1 MAVSTFRAVGVG
13 RSDRVGY
20 GPRVAVDGGPD
31 RVAAPRWLAEH
42 AQRFRES
49 GAAPAVPRLAAT
61 VVLLRDHQGRL
72 EIYTQ
77 RRAATM
83 AFAPGMYAFPGGSV
97 SSADLASV
105 DGAPADTTPDDPI
118 RAGGTEP
125 PTEPSADGSQPGSD
139 GSVIGRMGLPPATA
153 RAVLHAAVREVAEET
168 NVTLDTTALAPWA
181 RWLTP
186 EFEPRRF
193 DTFFFLA
200 PLPEGQSPVDPSG
213 EADHALWVPPAE
225 ALSRLPMLPP
235 TRQVLTD
242 LAGFADVASALA
254 AAAHRDVSEPV
265 RPVIEVDEEGAWL
278 RLR

>member
-1 MAVSTFRAVGVG
+1 MVLRWPSPHHDRWPAG

-31 RVAAPRWLAEH
+31 RVPAPRWLAEH
-42 AQRFRES
+42 AQRFQES
-49 GAAPAVPRLAAT
+49 GASPAAPRLAAT
-61 VVLLRDHQGRL
+61 VILLRDHDGRL

-105 DGAPADTTPDDPI
+105 DGASGERPSMEETPAAPG
-118 RAGGTEP
+118 AA
-125 PTEPSADGSQPGSD
+125 PTESD
-139 GSVIGRMGLPPATA
+139 AEASVIRRMGLPAASA
-153 RAVLHAAVREVAEET
+153 RAVLRAAVREVAEET
-168 NVTLDTTALAPWA
+168 RVTLAPAALAPWA

-200 PLPEGQSPVDPSG
+200 PLPAGQQPVDPSG
-213 EADHALWVPPAE
+213 EADHALWLPPAE
-225 ALSRLPMLPP
+225 AVSRLPMMPP

-242 LAGFADVASALA
+242 LAEFADVASALA
-254 AAAHRDVSEPV
+254 AAAGRDVSEPV
-265 RPVIEVDEEGAWL
+265 RPVLEVDEEGAWL

>member
-1 MAVSTFRAVGVG
+1 MVHAVTL
-13 RSDRVGY
+13 
-20 GPRVAVDGGPD
+20 DGGPD

-42 AQRFRES
+42 AQRFQES

-61 VVLLRDHQGRL
+61 VVLLRDHNGRL

-105 DGAPADTTPDDPI
+105 AAGDESSTAPAG
-118 RAGGTEP
+118 AGTEA
-125 PTEPSADGSQPGSD
+125 PTGPDAEA
-139 GSVIGRMGLPPATA
+139 SVIARMGLPGPTA
-153 RAVLHAAVREVAEET
+153 RAVLLAAVREVAEET
-168 NVTLDTTALAPWA
+168 HVTLAPAALAPWA

-200 PLPEGQSPVDPSG
+200 PLPAGQQPVDPSG
-213 EADHALWVPPAE
+213 EADHALWLPPAE
-225 ALSRLPMLPP
+225 AASRLPMMPP
-235 TRQVLTD
+235 TRHVLTE

-254 AAAHRDVSEPV
+254 AAAQRDVSEPV
-265 RPVIEVDEEGAWL
+265 RPVIEVDEEGTWL

>member
-1 MAVSTFRAVGVG
+1 MVHAVTL
-13 RSDRVGY
+13 
-20 GPRVAVDGGPD
+20 DGGPD

-42 AQRFRES
+42 AQRFQES

-61 VVLLRDHQGRL
+61 VVLLRDHDGRL

-83 AFAPGMYAFPGGSV
+83 AFAPGMYVFPGGSV

-105 DGAPADTTPDDPI
+105 AAAPAVGSGGDETATEP
-118 RAGGTEP
+118 AGTEA
-125 PTEPSADGSQPGSD
+125 PTGPDADA
-139 GSVIGRMGLPPATA
+139 SVIGRMGLPGPTA
-153 RAVLHAAVREVAEET
+153 RAVLLAAVREVAEET
-168 NVTLDTTALAPWA
+168 GVVLAPAALAPWA

-200 PLPEGQSPVDPSG
+200 ALPAGQQPLDPSG
-213 EADHALWVPPAE
+213 EADHALWLPPAE
-225 ALSRLPMLPP
+225 AVSRLPMMPP
-235 TRQVLTD
+235 TRQVLTE

-254 AAAHRDVSEPV
+254 AAAQRDVSEPV
-265 RPVIEVDEEGAWL
+265 RPVIEVDEEGTWL

>member
-1 MAVSTFRAVGVG
+1 MTGGATGLAMVQAVTVEGGAI
-13 RSDRVGY
+13 
-20 GPRVAVDGGPD
+20 GGPD
-31 RVAAPRWLAEH
+31 RVAAPSWLAEH

-61 VVLLRDHQGRL
+61 VVLLRDHGGRL

-97 SSADLASV
+97 S
-105 DGAPADTTPDDPI
+105 PADASPSDAPPDGPDVDP
-118 RAGGTEP
+118 
-125 PTEPSADGSQPGSD
+125 
-139 GSVIGRMGLPPATA
+139 SVLGRMGLPAASA
-153 RAVLHAAVREVAEET
+153 RAVLRAAVREVAEET
-168 NVTLDTTALAPWA
+168 GVALAMTALAPWA

-200 PLPEGQSPVDPSG
+200 ALPAGQQPVDPSG
-213 EADHALWVPPAE
+213 EADHALWLPPAE
-225 ALSRLPMLPP
+225 ATSRLPMMPP
-235 TRQVLTD
+235 TWQVLTD
-242 LAGFADVASALA
+242 LAAFTEVAAALA
-254 AAAHRDVSEPV
+254 ASAQRDVSEPI
-265 RPVIEVDEEGAWL
+265 RPVIEVDEDGTWL